1 MTDALGPPHPAAPE
15 RIVSL
20 GTSDSYT
27 LVRLGAGARL
37 VGRTRYCVAPEAELR
52 EVPSVG
58 GTKGV
63 DVGAVL
69 DLHPDLV
76 VANREEN
83 TRHDVEALARA
94 GVPVLLSFP
103 CTVGAGLE
111 HAARLA
117 TLFPERARE
126 NEALLLLAR
135 AVLAR
140 LAARPGPAV
149 RTVLPIWAEPLMTVN
164 AATFVSDALALAG
177 GVNVLADRER
187 RYPLAADL
195 GRAPLRPAERAR
207 GRDVRYPRIALE
219 EVAARRPELVL
230 LPDEP
235 HPFGAADA
243 ERFRALPGP
252 PAILFCDGKDLMWYG
267 LRCLEGLEALAR
279 RIAAVRTA

>member
-1 MTDALGPPHPAAPE
+1 MEALGPPWPAAPE

-20 GTSDSYT
+20 VPSDSYN
-27 LVRLGAGARL
+27 LVRLGVGARL
-37 VGRTRYCVAPEAELR
+37 VGRTRYCVAPEPELR
-52 EVPSVG
+52 DVPSVG

-63 DVGAVL
+63 DVEAVL
-69 DLHPDLV
+69 DLRPDLV

-94 GVPVLLSFP
+94 GVPVLLSLP

-117 TLFPERARE
+117 ALLPERARD
-126 NEALLLLAR
+126 NEALLAAAH

-140 LAARPGPAV
+140 LQARPGPAV
-149 RTVLPIWAEPLMTVN
+149 RTFLPIWAKPLMSVN
-164 AATFVSDALALAG
+164 GATFVSDALALAG
-177 GVNVLADRER
+177 GVNVLVDRER

-195 GRAPLRPAERAR
+195 GRAPPRPLDAAR
-207 GRDVRYPRIALE
+207 GRDVRYPRITLE

-235 HPFGAADA
+235 HPFGVADA
-243 ERFRALPGP
+243 EHFRALPGP

-267 LRCLEGLEALAR
+267 LRCLEGLEALAE
-279 RIAAVRTA
+279 RIAAVRAG